1 MEFKE
6 GAPSRETKIKL
17 EVNSIFRDKERA
29 KENLKLVTKNI
40 KNTKFKIAGNVG
52 IGIAGIG
59 TSVLTTLLIYEDV
72 LPALTG
78 SLVLCSS
85 ALLYGGCIK
94 TNESIRDL
102 KKLQRE
108 KKIVE
113 KDIEDTEATYKSK
126 VRELK
131 NIEDSQDENFNTP
144 DGLFKE
150 EIQKTL

>member
-40 KNTKFKIAGNVG
+40 KNTKFRIAGNVG
-52 IGIAGIG
+52 IGIAGVG
-59 TSVLTTLLIYEDV
+59 TSVCLYKDIATS
-72 LPALTG
+72 LTG
-78 SLVLCSS
+78 GWILCSSLVLYCGY
-85 ALLYGGCIK
+85 LLTVDSVK
-94 TNESIRDL
+94 DL
-102 KKLQRE
+102 KKLKRE

-113 KDIEDTEATYKSK
+113 KDIEDTEATYESK

-131 NIEDSQDENFNTP
+131 NIKDSQDEDFNTP

>member
-6 GAPSRETKIKL
+6 GAPSAHMTKSL
-17 EVNSIFRDKERA
+17 EVYQAAKDKTLAE
-29 KENLKLVTKNI
+29 ENLKLVTKNI
-40 KNTKFKIAGNVG
+40 KNTKFRIAGSVG
-52 IGIAGIG
+52 IGIAGVG
-59 TSVLTTLLIYEDV
+59 SSVLTTLLIYEEA

-85 ALLYGGCIK
+85 ALLYGSYAK
-94 TNESIRDL
+94 TTDSIRDL
-102 KKLQRE
+102 KKLFKTKR
-108 KKIVE
+108 IVE
-113 KDIEDTEATYKSK
+113 KDIEDAEENYKAK
-126 VRELK
+126 TRELK